1 MLRAAVTTATHD
13 GPSVAARLRRP
24 RLATSARR
32 ARPSGAGRPGRPSAA
47 AVSVARVSPLQV
59 VCVVLA
65 SVATVVGVA
74 AFVRGVVVIV
84 RTVRIGRA
92 APGRS
97 GPVGVR
103 LRTLLREVVGHGRFQ
118 QRPAVRAAHW
128 VVMVSFPVLVV
139 TLLTGYGQ
147 LVDPRYGLPVLG
159 HWPPLEWA
167 VEAFA
172 WLGLVGIAY
181 LTSVRLRARPRPAVP
196 VTTGAGDEPD
206 GDATGTPH
214 AGGEPQPATDQ
225 QRRSRFFRS
234 NMTWAYLVE
243 ATIWL
248 VVLAVLALRGLE
260 YALGVQD
267 GEPWATALHFPLTAW
282 FGAAWTGV
290 PAGTLEAAVLVVATV
305 KILVSMGWFV
315 FVGLSP
321 TAGIAWHRFLAVVNV
336 YARREPDGAPALGPL
351 APLRGPDGEALDL
364 TAAEDLPDDV
374 RLGAGAVEDL
384 TWKQLLDTATCTEC
398 GRCQEQCPAW
408 ATGKPLN
415 PKLVVTALRDHAAA
429 TAPYVTAARAAGAPA
444 EAAADPHLG
453 LDLVGAG
460 VVDPDVLWSCTTCGA
475 CVQQCPVD
483 IEHVDTLVDIRRYQV
498 LMESAFPAELG
509 GTFTKLERRGN
520 PWGLPARQRLDWAK
534 GLPFDVPV
542 VGVDVES
549 AAEVDYL
556 FWVGCAGAFEDRA
569 KRTTR
574 AVAELLHVAG
584 VSYAVLGDGE
594 TCSGDPARRAGNELL
609 YQMLAAQNVETL
621 TEAGAQRIVVTCA
634 HCFNTLSREYPALGG
649 RFEVV
654 HHTQLLDRLVGEG
667 RLRFAPGT
675 GDDGTGRTVTYH
687 DPCYLGRHNAVYTP
701 PRDLVAAI
709 PGVELAEMPRNRETS
724 FCCGAGGARMW
735 MEESIGERI
744 GTVRAAEAVATGA
757 DAIATACPFC
767 TVMLSD
773 GVAATARA
781 ADAGHPVAAP
791 AAGDPRGTAAPGP
804 AVARPGVPEVADIAV
819 LLLDR
824 VADRPTA

>member
-1 MLRAAVTTATHD
+1 M
-13 GPSVAARLRRP
+13 
-24 RLATSARR
+24 SA
-32 ARPSGAGRPGRPSAA
+32 
-47 AVSVARVSPLQV
+47 VSPLQV

-74 AFVRGVVVIV
+74 AFARGVVVIV

-92 APGRS
+92 APARS
-97 GPVGVR
+97 GPAGVR

-147 LVDPRYGLPVLG
+147 LADPRYGLPVLG
-159 HWPPLEWA
+159 HWAPLEWA

-181 LTSVRLRARPRPAVP
+181 LAAVRLRARPRPAEP
-196 VTTGAGDEPD
+196 VTTGAGAGE
-206 GDATGTPH
+206 AVPH
-214 AGGEPQPATDQ
+214 AGGAPQPATAQ

-234 NMTWAYLVE
+234 NMRWAYVVE
-243 ATIWL
+243 ATIVL
-248 VVLAVLALRGLE
+248 VVLAVLVLRGLE

-290 PAGTLEAAVLVVATV
+290 PAATLEAAVLVVATV

-384 TWKQLLDTATCTEC
+384 TWKQLLDTSTCTEC

-415 PKLVVTALRDHAAA
+415 PKLVMTALRDHAAA
-429 TAPYVTAARAAGAPA
+429 TAPYVTAARAAGAAP

-453 LDLVGAG
+453 VDLVGAG
-460 VVDPDVLWSCTTCGA
+460 VIDPDVLWSCTTCGA

-549 AAEVDYL
+549 AADVDYL

-569 KRTTR
+569 RRTTR

-584 VSYAVLGDGE
+584 VSFAVLGDGE

-609 YQMLAAQNVETL
+609 YQMLASQNVETL
-621 TEAGAQRIVVTCA
+621 TEVGAQHVVVTCA
-634 HCFNTLSREYPALGG
+634 HCFNTLAREYPAMGG
-649 RFEVV
+649 RFDVV

-675 GDDGTGRTVTYH
+675 GDDGSGSGRTVTYH
-687 DPCYLGRHNAVYTP
+687 DPCYLGRHNEVYTP

-709 PGVELAEMPRNRETS
+709 PGVTLAEMPRNRETS

-735 MEESIGERI
+735 MEEDLGARI

-757 DAIATACPFC
+757 DAVATACPFC

-781 ADAGHPVAAP
+781 AEVAAPVTAP
-791 AAGDPRGTAAPGP
+791 AAGDPRGTAAPGAP
-804 AVARPGVPEVADIAV
+804 VTRPGVPEVADIAV

-824 VADRPTA
+824 VADRPTR